1 MDGCGGFPKSDLCT
15 VLDFIFILDS
25 INHQLGSRKARSLK
39 TKRSKQTAILNP
51 EKRKTKKLIR
61 VKVLLNIVNDISLCA

>member
-1 MDGCGGFPKSDLCT
+1 MDGCGGFPKSDLCA

-25 INHQLGSRKARSLK
+25 INHKLGSRKARSLK
-39 TKRSKQTAILNP
+39 IKRSKQTAILNP
-51 EKRKTKKLIR
+51 EKRKTKKHIR